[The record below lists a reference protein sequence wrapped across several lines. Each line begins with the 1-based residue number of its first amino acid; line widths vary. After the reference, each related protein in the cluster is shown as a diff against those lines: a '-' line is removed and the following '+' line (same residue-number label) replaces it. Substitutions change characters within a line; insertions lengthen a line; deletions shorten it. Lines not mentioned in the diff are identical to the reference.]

1 MVSIN
6 FSTREVNCKI
16 VYYGPGLSGKTTNL
30 QYVHTKVP
38 KARRG
43 DLISLA
49 TEADRTLYFDFL
61 PIDIGSING
70 MATKFQLY
78 TVPGQVFYNATRKL
92 VLRGADGVVF
102 VADSQRSKREENIE
116 SLHNL
121 KENLAEYGYD
131 METMPVVLQYN
142 KRDLDDLLTIE
153 ELEAD
158 LNWSNWHYYEASA
171 VKGTGVFDTLKLVT
185 KLVLDKAKK
194 GESSAEPIPVGAT
207 VGATEETTLESETG
221 KVPLGADYG
230 DGTEANTSQVE
241 KVSMET
247 EEPERTEAVTLKG
260 DEATTPLETPPAV
273 EQPDSL
279 AAGDTTAPAAA
290 ETPTA
295 ASRNGESYSETGGQ
309 MQRAASA
316 AAVAEAQA
324 EVEPERRTVEPEID
338 NAGEAEMSS
347 AAYADTF
354 EVPRVISMQKSLRVK
369 HKAEKKFSLFG
380 WLRSWFSR

>member
-49 TEADRTLYFDFL
+49 TESDRTLYFDFL

-121 KENLAEYGYD
+121 KENLLEYGYD

-142 KRDLDDLLTIE
+142 KRDLPDLLTIE
-153 ELEAD
+153 ELDAD
-158 LNWSNWHYYEASA
+158 LNWAEWPHIEAA
-171 VKGTGVFDTLKLVT
+171 AADGTGVFDTLKLIT
-185 KLVLDKAKK
+185 KSVLDRAKAD
-194 GESSAEPIPVGAT
+194 GRDTGPIPVGAT
-207 VGATEETTLESETG
+207 VGKSEETEVQMTPVVSAAAPGEEAL
-221 KVPLGADYG
+221 
-230 DGTEANTSQVE
+230 DGGEANTAADADPKPDELPVA
-241 KVSMET
+241 
-247 EEPERTEAVTLKG
+247 PEQSEMVTLR
-260 DEATTPLETPPAV
+260 ESSSPAP
-273 EQPDSL
+273 QTL
-279 AAGDTTAPAAA
+279 AA
-290 ETPTA
+290 
-295 ASRNGESYSETGGQ
+295 SQLQGQ
-309 MQRAASA
+309 AGPVAVGVSA
-316 AAVAEAQA
+316 AAVAQA
-324 EVEPERRTVEPEID
+324 EGVAVAEAPAVASPQVTPLPGDSVAE
-338 NAGEAEMSS
+338 AGAALSS
-347 AAYADTF
+347 ADFADSF
-354 EVPRVISMQKSLRVK
+354 EVPRVISMQKSLKVK
-369 HKAEKKFSLFG
+369 KKSEKKFSLFG
-380 WLRSWFSR
+380 WLQRLFTPSGS

>member
-49 TEADRTLYFDFL
+49 TESDRTLYFDFL

-121 KENLAEYGYD
+121 KENLLEYGYD
-131 METMPVVLQYN
+131 MATMPVVLQYN
-142 KRDLDDLLTIE
+142 KRDLPDLLTIE
-153 ELEAD
+153 ELDSD
-158 LNWSNWHYYEASA
+158 LNWSEWRHLEAAA
-171 VKGTGVFDTLKLVT
+171 VDGTGVFDTLKLIT
-185 KLVLDKAKK
+185 KLVLDRAKAD
-194 GESSAEPIPVGAT
+194 GRDTGPIPVGAT
-207 VGATEETTLESETG
+207 VGKSEETDVQMTSVASTPAPDEKALDRGESSDAEEAEVERVEIPGVPEQSESVTLRETSSPAPQTLVASESHG
-221 KVPLGADYG
+221 QAGP
-230 DGTEANTSQVE
+230 GTEPVAGG
-241 KVSMET
+241 VS
-247 EEPERTEAVTLKG
+247 
-260 DEATTPLETPPAV
+260 ATAIA
-273 EQPDSL
+273 Q
-279 AAGDTTAPAAA
+279 
-290 ETPTA
+290 
-295 ASRNGESYSETGGQ
+295 SEGV
-309 MQRAASA
+309 
-316 AAVAEAQA
+316 AVAEVPA
-324 EVEPERRTVEPEID
+324 PERPVATQMSEDHDPES
-338 NAGEAEMSS
+338 NEALSS
-347 AAYADTF
+347 AEFADSF
-354 EVPRVISMQKSLRVK
+354 EVPRVISMQKSLK
-369 HKAEKKFSLFG
+369 IKKKNEKRFSLFG
-380 WLRSWFSR
+380 WLRRLFS

>member
-49 TEADRTLYFDFL
+49 TESDRTLYFDFL

-121 KENLAEYGYD
+121 KENLLEYGYD
-131 METMPVVLQYN
+131 MNTMPVVLQYN
-142 KRDLDDLLTIE
+142 KRDLPDLLTIE
-153 ELEAD
+153 ELESD
-158 LNWSNWHYYEASA
+158 LNWSEWHHLEAA
-171 VKGTGVFDTLKLVT
+171 AADGIGVFDTLKLVT
-185 KLVLDKAKK
+185 KLVLERAKAD
-194 GESSAEPIPVGAT
+194 GRDTGPIPVGAT
-207 VGATEETTLESETG
+207 VGKSEETDVQMPSVASTTSPDERDLEAGESSE
-221 KVPLGADYG
+221 AE
-230 DGTEANTSQVE
+230 EAEVE
-241 KVSMET
+241 RVVM
-247 EEPERTEAVTLKG
+247 
-260 DEATTPLETPPAV
+260 PAV
-273 EQPDSL
+273 SEQSEPVMLRETNSP
-279 AAGDTTAPAAA
+279 APQ
-290 ETPTA
+290 TL
-295 ASRNGESYSETGGQ
+295 
-309 MQRAASA
+309 AASA
-316 AAVAEAQA
+316 RHSQTGRGREPVAVGVSAVAATQDEEVAVAEAPSQLSPMA
-324 EVEPERRTVEPEID
+324 TTKPEEPAPESD
-338 NAGEAEMSS
+338 EALSS
-347 AAYADTF
+347 AEFADSF
-354 EVPRVISMQKSLRVK
+354 EVPRVISMQKSLKVK
-369 HKAEKKFSLFG
+369 KKSETRFSLFG
-380 WLRSWFSR
+380 WLRRLFTRSGSKL